1 MDNQN
6 VYINILINTL
16 AKKSA
21 VLDDLIDITLLQESY
36 LKEAPQNMD
45 SFEETLDNK
54 SELINNLDQL
64 DDGFEAVYERIK
76 EELKSKKDL
85 FQNEVLKLQELIRQ
99 VTGKSVKLQALE
111 QQNKLKMEAYF
122 SNKKQEIKNFKKS
135 SQTASN
141 YYKSMLDRHQ
151 GDSYFLDKKK

>member
-64 DDGFEAVYERIK
+64 DDGFEAVYERVK

-99 VTGKSVKLQALE
+99 ATDKGVKLQALE

-122 SNKKQEIKNFKKS
+122 LTKKQEIKNFKKS

-141 YYKSMLDRHQ
+141 YYKSMIDRPQ

>member
-64 DDGFEAVYERIK
+64 DDGFEAVYERVK

-99 VTGKSVKLQALE
+99 VTNKGVKLQALE

-122 SNKKQEIKNFKKS
+122 LTKKQEIKNFKKS

-141 YYKSMLDRHQ
+141 YYKSMIDRPQ